1 MSASREEWGHERSE
15 DRGSA
20 HDDAPGRQSTGA
32 PQAGVCAR
40 AGAKVQP

>member
-20 HDDAPGRQSTGA
+20 HDEAAERE
-32 PQAGVCAR
+32 AR
-40 AGAKVQP
+40 AGAKEIQ